1 MLLSKDAIS
10 HSMFKLGEYYEDAAR
25 DIVDYLRDAG
35 MKADIRT
42 FTSSNLEVFHYLEG
56 RASEVKEEIGE
67 ERFNRYARFLDALRK
82 VLAEGANSDN
92 YLEKLQLEL
101 DPQVNE
107 KRKLL
112 GEIMEGS
119 LSKEEREAKN
129 QDFSRLMADLL
140 ELSNAES
147 FIDTLLERNEIEIGD
162 FMRYKLNDPIIRI
175 FADEEKDDESKL
187 AKTTTSFTIEPCAEV
202 YIDEFSAILSENIDK
217 EFKEEYD
224 EEYSHLFFLG
234 KLIDELTEP
243 SSGKID
249 MEAFSERCEFQMEK
263 NGNLLEVSGQRAAE
277 ELARS
282 LEKNNIIK
290 VKGNIIKW
298 KR

>member
-10 HSMFKLGEYYEDAAR
+10 HSMFKLGEYYEDEAR

-147 FIDTLLERNEIEIGD
+147 LIDTLLERNEIEIGN
-162 FMRYKLNDPIIRI
+162 FMRYKLDDPIIRI
-175 FADEEKDDESKL
+175 IADEEKDDESKL

-249 MEAFSERCEFQMEK
+249 MEAFSERCEFQME
-263 NGNLLEVSGQRAAE
+263 NDGNLLEVSGQRAAE